1 MARPLRFYQKK
12 CLREDNRKDEPIL
25 DQAPTMGG
33 GSRKG
38 NHRPEVTLWATKES
52 RGLQSPPFEKASEGV
67 FYSSVGSGATVGDQY

>member
-1 MARPLRFYQKK
+1 MARPLRFYRKK
-12 CLREDNRKDEPIL
+12 RLREDNCKDEPIL
-25 DQAPTMGG
+25 DRAPATGG

-38 NHRPEVTLWATKES
+38 NHRPQVMLWATKEG